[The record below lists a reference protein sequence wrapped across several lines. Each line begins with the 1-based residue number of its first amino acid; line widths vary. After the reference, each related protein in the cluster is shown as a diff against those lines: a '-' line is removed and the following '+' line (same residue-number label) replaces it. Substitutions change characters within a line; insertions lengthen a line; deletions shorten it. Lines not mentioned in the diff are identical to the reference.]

1 MGKAGAVRFAAEGAS
16 VAIVDVNEENAQAVV
31 EAIRS
36 AGGAAIALC
45 GDLTNDEFS
54 ASIVDQTVSAFGS
67 LDFVWNHAGN
77 PGPASIEDIDLS
89 VFDEALDLNLK
100 SGLVTTSAA
109 ISHLRKRGGGS
120 LLFTSSVS
128 GLLGSPRSPV
138 YGMVKFGTLGFVR
151 SLAKRY
157 AHENI
162 RVNAICPGGVETPML
177 KDFIVRADDWERK
190 KLDPV
195 QLYKDALK
203 YYPMGRPARPEEIAN
218 AALFLIS
225 DEASYISGA
234 ALPVD
239 GAFAA

>member
-1 MGKAGAVRFAAEGAS
+1 MGKAGALRFAAEGAS
-16 VAIVDVNEENAQAVV
+16 ITVVDANEENAQAVV
-31 EAIRS
+31 DAIRS
-36 AGGAAIALC
+36 ADGKAMALC
-45 GDLTNDEFS
+45 GDLKDDAFS
-54 ASIVDQTVSAFGS
+54 ASIVDKTATTFGG
-67 LDFVWNHAGN
+67 LDFVWNHLGN
-77 PGPASIEDIDLS
+77 PGPASIEGIDLS
-89 VFDEALDLNLK
+89 LFDEAIDLNLR
-100 SGLVTTSAA
+100 SGLVTTSVA
-109 ISHLRKRGGGS
+109 IPHFRKRGGGS

-162 RVNAICPGGVETPML
+162 RVNAVCPGGVETPML
-177 KDFIVRADDWERK
+177 KDFIVRPDDWERK
-190 KLDPV
+190 KLDPG
-195 QLYKDALK
+195 QLYQDALK
-203 YYPMGRPARPEEIAN
+203 VYPMGRPARPEEVAN